1 MFEDPDRRTEA
12 LYCYALAAPAEDS
25 KLGLKQLE
33 QRMEKLANGLAE
45 EEKELIHHAFDL
57 RFELAGKR
65 TSFSGGHSHG
75 EPQPAQAVKVGRND
89 PCPCGSGKKYKKCC
103 GN

>member
-1 MFEDPDRRTEA
+1 MFEDSDRRTEA

-45 EEKELIHHAFDL
+45 EEAELIHHAFDL
-57 RFELAGKR
+57 RFELVGKK
-65 TSFSGGHSHG
+65 TSFSGAHSHG
-75 EPQPAQAVKVGRND
+75 EASPAQTAKVGRND
-89 PCPCGSGKKYKKCC
+89 ACPCGCKKYKKCC
-103 GN
+103 GA